1 MLFVVIQGG
10 KAVEALADFDAALT
24 VKPNSIDALHNR
36 ASVRLDYISSL
47 SMDFLVIHSPI
58 FDLFCVFF
66 CHQAL
71 KVMGNASEALSGF
84 DACLAIDP
92 EFYLGLCGKTGI
104 TLLNRFYCLSF
115 CFFS

>member
-1 MLFVVIQGG
+1 MFVKSTYSNKLLFVLLQGG
-10 KAVEALADFDAALT
+10 KAVEALADFDAALA

-36 ASVRLDYISSL
+36 ASVPIEYISLFFFKYVL
-47 SMDFLVIHSPI
+47 SWYLLAYCQCV
-58 FDLFCVFF
+58 CVF
-66 CHQAL
+66 CSHQAL

-104 TLLNRFYCLSF
+104 TY
-115 CFFS
+115 